1 MLPLASSS
9 WDDAEIGALQSV
21 IESGHFTM
29 GRRVSEFEAAFAT
42 FHGARHAI
50 MVNSGSS
57 ANLIMLSAINYCQD
71 LRSVVGGEVIVP
83 AVSWSTSYYPINQV
97 GARIRLVD
105 VDTETLNVS
114 VDSVAEAISSETR
127 AILAVNLLGNPAP
140 LEGLASLAQAN
151 NLVLLEDNCESLGAS
166 IDGQMTGT
174 FGLAS
179 TASSYF
185 SHHISTMEG
194 GILLTDYA
202 PLAETAWS
210 LRSHGWTRGLPAN
223 NSVHDL
229 SGDDWEDLFR
239 FVLPGY
245 NLRPIEM
252 EGAVGL
258 MQLAKLNAFVQKRR
272 ENAAHWKKVMA
283 DLRGFRTQRE
293 HGTSS
298 WFGFSVL
305 LEDQLAGRR
314 REIVATLAA
323 AGIETRPIVAGNI
336 ARNPVM
342 KHLSVVEPAALPGA
356 DLIHDSGFFIGN
368 HHYDI
373 RKELDRVAE
382 VLSRF

>member
-9 WDDAEIGALQSV
+9 WDDAETEALQSV
-21 IESGHFTM
+21 IQSGNFTM
-29 GRRVSEFEAAFAT
+29 GSRVAEFEAAFAG
-42 FHGARHAI
+42 FHEARHAV

-57 ANLIMLSAINYCQD
+57 ANLIMLSAINYCRD
-71 LRSVVGGEVIVP
+71 FPSVAGGEVIVP

-105 VDTETLNVS
+105 VDTETLNVT
-114 VDSVAEAISSETR
+114 VDSVADAITPETR

-140 LEGLASLAQAN
+140 LEGLASLAKAN
-151 NLVLLEDNCESLGAS
+151 DLLLLEDNCESLGAFLN
-166 IDGQMTGT
+166 GRMTGT
-174 FGLAS
+174 FGVAS
-179 TASSYF
+179 SASSYF

-194 GILLTDYA
+194 GMILTNSE

-210 LRSHGWTRGLPAN
+210 LRSHGWTRGLPAE
-223 NSVHDL
+223 NSVHSL

-245 NLRPIEM
+245 NLRPLEM

-258 MQLAKLNAFVQKRR
+258 TQLAKLDSFVQVRR
-272 ENAAHWKKVMA
+272 ANAAHWQHLMA
-283 DLRGFRTQRE
+283 DMPGFRTQRE
-293 HGTSS
+293 HGRSS
-298 WFGFSVL
+298 WFGFSVV
-305 LEDQLAGRR
+305 LEEQFAGRR
-314 REIVATLAA
+314 HEFITALAA
-323 AGIETRPIVAGNI
+323 AGVETRPIVAGNI

-342 KHLSVVEPAALPGA
+342 QHLDVWQPAELPGA

-373 RKELDRVAE
+373 RGELDRVAE